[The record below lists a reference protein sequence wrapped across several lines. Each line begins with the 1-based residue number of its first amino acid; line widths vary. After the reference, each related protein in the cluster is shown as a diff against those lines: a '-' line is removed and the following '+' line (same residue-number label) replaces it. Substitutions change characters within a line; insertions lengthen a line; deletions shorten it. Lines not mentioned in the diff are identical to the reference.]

1 MNIAIIEDDKVFASK
16 IAKKLERNKYTTS
29 VFNSSKSFYESKKDI
44 EPDLYLM
51 DLQLNDDT
59 WFNIINHIRNNNKEY
74 TPIIIMSWYNDTESK
89 VYWLDLWADDYITKP
104 VPPEE
109 LLARIRSVL
118 RRHNK
123 IESTSS
129 IKNKELTFDLTN
141 KKVTIRWEEIRLPKK
156 ENQILEYFLANKWK
170 IISKETLIK
179 KVWWANEF
187 LYITENTINATMSK
201 LRKRLWNNFNLKT
214 KIGQWYILEEEN
226 KKIA

>member
-1 MNIAIIEDDKVFASK
+1 MNIAIIEDDKIFASK

-29 VFNSSKSFYESKKDI
+29 VFNSSKSFYESKRDI

-59 WFNIINHIRNNNKEY
+59 GFNIINHIRNNNKEY
-74 TPIIIMSWYNDTESK
+74 TPIIILSGYNDTESK
-89 VYWLDLWADDYITKP
+89 VYGLDLGADDYITKP

-123 IESTSS
+123 LESTTE
-129 IKNKELTFDLTN
+129 IKVGELIFNLIN
-141 KKVTIRWEEIRLPKK
+141 KKVTIGDKEVRLPKK
-156 ENQILEYFLANKWK
+156 ENQILEYFITNKGK

-179 KVWWANEF
+179 KVWGPNDF

-201 LRKRLWNNFNLKT
+201 LRKRLGNNFNLKT
-214 KIGQWYILEEEN
+214 KIGQGYILED
-226 KKIA
+226 